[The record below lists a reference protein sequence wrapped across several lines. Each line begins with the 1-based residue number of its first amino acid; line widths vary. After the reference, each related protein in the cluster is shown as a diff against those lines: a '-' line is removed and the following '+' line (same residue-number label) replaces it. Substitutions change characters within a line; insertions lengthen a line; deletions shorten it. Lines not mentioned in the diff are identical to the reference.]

1 MHKILSFLLIFQL
14 LACQSEPILTPE
26 HLANLKVGDKVKEA
40 ALLAFTKTYTSNSP
54 IKRRPPVFDT
64 IGSYEIVDIPN
75 EATKKSLVYLFTEDP
90 PFSVERDNETY
101 YLKRRISIQHVQV
114 FEHQQKDDWY
124 FEIQIFEKR
133 PNELQM
139 RLQISQS
146 EYRSH
151 IYFLTPQANR
161 IWKVIAKDGNG
172 RYSGVIS
179 RKIFDSIHK
188 IRYD

>member
-1 MHKILSFLLIFQL
+1 MLIFQL

-139 RLQISQS
+139 CLQISQS

-172 RYSGVIS
+172 WYSGVIS